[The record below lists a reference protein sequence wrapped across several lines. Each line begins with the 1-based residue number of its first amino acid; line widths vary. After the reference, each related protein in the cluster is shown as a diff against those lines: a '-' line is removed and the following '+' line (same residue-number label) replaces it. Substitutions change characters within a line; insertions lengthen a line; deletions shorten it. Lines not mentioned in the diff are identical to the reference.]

1 MSRVSTRPPMA
12 VVGLAGVGAA
22 GAACQWPG
30 QHAEHSGGARARAL
44 PQQGRRSPAPPVACA
59 VVLSFVGLLLGLL
72 TSRISRGSPSCP
84 RGERCLPLPLGLPP
98 SGVYVAR
105 LFLALHLVS
114 ASAVLVFYSD
124 FLLVDHDRSCKDAAS
139 NSECASFNGSVFSQ
153 RPTDKHKTNKA
164 FWVLFVKCGG

>member
-1 MSRVSTRPPMA
+1 MPVAWAAR
-12 VVGLAGVGAA
+12 GA
-22 GAACQWPG
+22 QR
-30 QHAEHSGGARARAL
+30 GARARAL